1 MRNFLSIILL
11 FIFLS
16 SVQAI
21 ETKIVHSIQGEIIT
35 NTDIKKEIKYLLSLN
50 NNLKELDKEVIFDI
64 SNRSIIKEKIKQIEI
79 SKYFKKIELNIEYLD
94 ILLKQLYI
102 KQGLKSLDEFKTYL
116 KNYDLI
122 LSDVEKKITIEALWN
137 QLVMSKYASLIEI
150 DEERI
155 NRKIRNNVNNQTRE
169 YLLSESVFEIK
180 NKDEIK
186 KKYKEILKIINEKGF
201 KNAASIY
208 SVSESSKIGGDIGW
222 INAKSLNSK
231 IKTKISVLNKGE
243 VSQPINIP
251 NGILIL
257 KISDT
262 RNIEIKTDYNLE
274 LKKAI
279 NYEKTR
285 QLDQY
290 SKIYFNKVKKNL
302 EFNE

>member
-21 ETKIVHSIQGEIIT
+21 EIKIVHSIQGEIIT

-64 SNRSIIKEKIKQIEI
+64 SNRSIIREKIKQIEI
-79 SKYFKKIELNIEYLD
+79 SKYYKKIELNIEYLD
-94 ILLKQLYI
+94 ILLKQLYT

-122 LSDVEKKITIEALWN
+122 LSDVEKKVTIEALWN
-137 QLVMSKYASLIEI
+137 QLVMSKYAPLIEI
-150 DEERI
+150 DEEKI
-155 NRKIRNNVNNQTRE
+155 NRKIRSNVSNSTKE
-169 YLLSESVFEIK
+169 YRLSEIFFEIK

-186 KKYKEILKIINEKGF
+186 KKYNEIVKSINEKGF

-222 INAKSLNSK
+222 INEKSLNSK
-231 IKTKISVLNKGE
+231 IKAKITVLNKGE
-243 VSQPINIP
+243 VSKAINIA

-257 KISDT
+257 KINDIRDT
-262 RNIEIKTDYNLE
+262 ERKTDDNLE

-279 NYEKTR
+279 N
-285 QLDQY
+285 
-290 SKIYFNKVKKNL
+290 
-302 EFNE
+302 